1 MIECPKCGETQQIV
15 PSIQGTGK
23 YTCNHC
29 LCQFD
34 VYAGSWGVSSNYGGS
49 GGSSNS
55 NSSKVYSSPVKMTD
69 EFAIERLENLF
80 EESTDFT
87 DRAAIRHV
95 IETLKQNQKDMN
107 EIKKIFKMDF

>member
-1 MIECPKCGETQQIV
+1 MIECPKCGESQEIIH
-15 PSIQGTGK
+15 SIQGTGK

-55 NSSKVYSSPVKMTD
+55 NSSKVYSSPVEID
-69 EFAIERLENLF
+69 NELAVQRLENIFL
-80 EESTDFT
+80 ESTDFV
-87 DRAAIRHV
+87 DRVAIRYA
-95 IETLKQNQKDMN
+95 IETLKQ
-107 EIKKIFKMDF
+107 IRKI

>member
-1 MIECPKCGETQQIV
+1 MIECPKCGESQEIIH
-15 PSIQGTGK
+15 SIQGTGK

-34 VYAGSWGVSSNYGGS
+34 IYVGSWGVSSSY

-55 NSSKVYSSPVKMTD
+55 NSSKVYSSPIKMTD

-95 IETLKQNQKDMN
+95 IEKLKINQQNMN
-107 EIKKIFKMDF
+107 EIKKIFGMDF